1 MRTVVIGLVACVLAG
16 CITEPPPELGVAE
29 LQPEWCEDDAQGA
42 QDDCLAACDS
52 LPDPVADCLGA
63 ANDDLAL
70 YVDEVIA
77 AFQAID
83 PSVTGDVQS
92 CIDSFDGLEDD
103 CDTLRTRIH
112 DGMAEYGEG
121 IADFQATWS
130 AIPCE
135 GVAQLM
141 RTVHWKEMSCIVE
154 HKDALFS
161 EAVDTAALVWAL
173 DRAQW
178 ELLDWAWRAG
188 SCGVANWAKDAAYW
202 SCVNVG
208 CGGARALGYAQCRN
222 ACPAPAGT
230 TCVPAGYPAWA
241 DCGVWQSRPAL
252 DNVGLGSCECVADP
266 APLNPF
272 DNGLCGS
279 YDAESRRPFGTFN
292 RGCDVDSF
300 SRFRNGSTGLWTF
313 VVDHDDEGNGI
324 GFTVGCFGN
333 EELRALEL
341 RDSCSF
347 AYDGVCEEEGLC
359 ELGTDLTDCRFG
371 QP

>member
-1 MRTVVIGLVACVLAG
+1 MRTFVIGWVAWGLAG
-16 CITEPPPELGVAE
+16 CIAEPAEELGVSE
-29 LQPEWCEDDAQGA
+29 LQPEWCEDDAQRA
-42 QDDCLAACDS
+42 EDDCLAACDS

-70 YVDEVIA
+70 YFDEVIG

-83 PSVTGDVQS
+83 PSVTGDVQA

-103 CDTLRTRIH
+103 CGTLH
-112 DGMAEYGEG
+112 DRVYEGMEAYGPAVAE
-121 IADFQATWS
+121 FQATWS

-135 GVAQLM
+135 GIASLM
-141 RTVHWKEMSCIVE
+141 RSVHWKEMSCIVQY
-154 HKDALFS
+154 KDQLLF
-161 EAVDTAALVWAL
+161 EAIDTAALAWAL

-178 ELLDWAWRAG
+178 ELLDWTLRAG

-222 ACPAPAGT
+222 ACPAPDGT
-230 TCVPAGYPAWA
+230 ACVPAGYPAWA
-241 DCGVWQSRPAL
+241 ACGVWQMRPAI
-252 DNVGLGSCECVADP
+252 DNVGLGSCDCVADP

-279 YDAESRRPFGTFN
+279 YDWESRRPFGTFN
-292 RGCDVDSF
+292 RDCDADSF
-300 SRFRNGSTGLWTF
+300 DRFRLGSTGLWTF
-313 VVDHDDEGNGI
+313 VVDYAEDGRGI
-324 GFTVGCFGN
+324 GYTMGCIDKDR
-333 EELRALEL
+333 LRELEL
-341 RDSCSF
+341 RDSCAY
-347 AYDGVCEEEGLC
+347 AYDGVCEEGDLC
-359 ELGTDLTDCRFG
+359 EQGTDLTDCRFG